1 MGEHQ
6 ISRDDAGENLLNCAA
21 YLAETIKSADG
32 HAEALKEIVP
42 RFLARGNVDLSAALA
57 NTIEDPFSRDL
68 LLTQVAEKCAAISD
82 DEYAFQL
89 IEAVEDYGNQLRARE
104 KVALVK
110 AAKGDLEKAFE
121 IAENLEH
128 PDEVFA
134 EVAFREAV
142 RGDETDALETLE
154 EIEFPYTKST
164 ALQNIAQ
171 FYLKNDDKPKA
182 VKLLDSAKKEA
193 ENIEFVEEQIRA
205 FVEIGNGFLAAKEN
219 GKAIETFD
227 RAKTITENLDNV
239 GRDAFFADISLG
251 FLYAGSLDLAD
262 RTLDLV
268 SDKTQ
273 MVTAML
279 GFSQHFH
286 AKDEAADA
294 LESLEEAYAIM
305 KSQKDLEIRDSRMRY
320 RLWTACAILFARYG
334 KEERAIEI
342 ATEIPE
348 EQTQMS
354 ALRQVAEVFAA
365 QSKDDFSTQ
374 AVKAIADEGYKMLA
388 FIGISDAK
396 KELEANEESV
406 KNLNEAY
413 FHAGLV
419 DRFGLRSEGFNDIA
433 TRFVELGEK
442 DKAREI
448 CTENLEIITQINDE
462 SVRAGALANLS
473 DLYESAEF
481 ELNDAEKEIL
491 QAIIR
496 KAES

>member
-1 MGEHQ
+1 MSEHQ
-6 ISRDDAGENLLNCAA
+6 ISRDEAGENLLNCAA

-42 RFLARGNVDLSAALA
+42 RFLAKDNVDLAAGLA
-57 NTIEDPFSRDL
+57 DTIEDPFSRDL
-68 LLTQVAEKCAAISD
+68 LLTLVAEKCAAIDD

-110 AAKGDLEKAFE
+110 ATKGDLEKAFE

-142 RGDETDALETLE
+142 RGDEADALETLE

-171 FYLKNDDKPKA
+171 FYIKNDDKPKA
-182 VKLLDSAKKEA
+182 VKFLDSAKKEA
-193 ENIEFVEEQIRA
+193 ENIEFIEEQIRA

-239 GRDAFFADISLG
+239 HRDSFFADISLG

-273 MVTAML
+273 MVTALL

-286 AKDEAADA
+286 AKDEFADA
-294 LESLEEAYAIM
+294 LESLEEAYAIL

-320 RLWTACAILFARYG
+320 RLWTACAILFAKYG

-342 ATEIPE
+342 ASEIPE

-354 ALRQVAEVFAA
+354 SLRQIAEVFAA
-365 QSKDDFSTQ
+365 QGKDEFSAQ
-374 AVKAIADEGYKMLA
+374 AVKAIDDEGYKMLA
-388 FIGISDAK
+388 FIGMSDAK
-396 KELEANEESV
+396 KELEANEEAI
-406 KNLNEAY
+406 KNLNDAHY
-413 FHAGLV
+413 HAGLV
-419 DRFGLRSEGFNDIA
+419 DRLGLRSEGFNDIA
-433 TRFVELGEK
+433 KRFFELGEK
-442 DKAREI
+442 DKSREI
-448 CTENLEIITQINDE
+448 CTENLEIIKEIKDD
-462 SVRAGALANLS
+462 SLRASALTNLS
-473 DLYESAEF
+473 DLYDEAGF
-481 ELNDAEKEIL
+481 ELQDADREIL
-491 QAIIR
+491 QAIVR